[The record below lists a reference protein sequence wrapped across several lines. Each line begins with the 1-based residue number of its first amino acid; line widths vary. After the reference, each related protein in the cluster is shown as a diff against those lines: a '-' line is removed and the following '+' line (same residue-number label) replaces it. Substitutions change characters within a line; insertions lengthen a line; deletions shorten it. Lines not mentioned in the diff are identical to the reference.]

1 MSNFT
6 PGPWKVQLTYGSISN
21 YNVIPKE
28 KDLAEAAANRNLIE
42 KAPEMYQMIIDLKN
56 TLITTY
62 DVKSDFSGLMNKYID
77 ASEKLL
83 KEIDK

>member
-21 YNVIPKE
+21 YNIIPKE
-28 KDLAEAAANRNLIE
+28 KDLAEAVANRNLIE
-42 KAPEMYQMIIDLKN
+42 KAPEMYELLVEI
-56 TLITTY
+56 
-62 DVKSDFSGLMNKYID
+62 MNEPSQLVDDEPIK
-77 ASEKLL
+77 ELL

>member
-28 KDLAEAAANRNLIE
+28 KDLAEAVANRNLIE
-42 KAPEMYQMIIDLKN
+42 KAPEMYELLVEI
-56 TLITTY
+56 
-62 DVKSDFSGLMNKYID
+62 MNEPSQLVDDEPIK
-77 ASEKLL
+77 ELL